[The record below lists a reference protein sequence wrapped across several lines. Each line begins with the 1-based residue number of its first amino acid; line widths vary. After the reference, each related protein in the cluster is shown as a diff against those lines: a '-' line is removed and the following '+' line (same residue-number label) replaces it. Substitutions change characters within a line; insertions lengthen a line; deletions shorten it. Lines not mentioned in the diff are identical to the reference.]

1 MTQATLERHPDGP
14 QGSPPRPAQPPPSP
28 LLIGGIIGAIVV
40 TVIAGW
46 TIDFSLAP
54 IVDQWPMLTMILDEV
69 VHPEWAE
76 ITDPSSRLWVALKE
90 TAAIAVIATF
100 VGSVI
105 ALGVALL
112 GSKVSAPPAIYRVTK
127 SVMSAIRSLPDM
139 AYALVFVAV
148 VTGPLPGILALMIF
162 NIGIVAKLTSESI
175 DAVDPGPLEALDAA
189 GATRWQRARA
199 AIVPQVLPNYASY
212 VLYVFELNIRAS
224 VVLGAVGAGGVGQLI
239 MLYFNRADYPRL
251 AEVVIVIFV
260 VVIAIDLFSQFLRR
274 RLV

>member
-1 MTQATLERHPDGP
+1 MSQATLDRPGG
-14 QGSPPRPAQPPPSP
+14 GSPKQVRPAQPPPSP
-28 LLIGGIIGAIVV
+28 LLIGGVLGAVAV
-40 TVIAGW
+40 TVVAGW
-46 TIDFSLAP
+46 AIDFSLAP
-54 IVDQWPMLTMILDEV
+54 VIEQWPMLTMILGEV

-76 ITDPSSRLWVALKE
+76 ITDPSSRLWTALKE
-90 TAAIAVIATF
+90 TAAIAIIATF
-100 VGSVI
+100 VGSLI

-112 GSKVSAPPAIYRVTK
+112 GSKVSAPPAVYRVTK
-127 SVMSAIRSLPDM
+127 SVMAVVRSLPDM

-148 VTGPLPGILALMIF
+148 VTGPLPGILALTIF
-162 NIGIVAKLTSESI
+162 NIGIVAKLTAESI

-189 GATRWQRARA
+189 GATRWQRARV
-199 AIVPQVLPNYASY
+199 AIVPAVLPNYASY

-251 AEVVIVIFV
+251 AAVVIVIFV

>member
-1 MTQATLERHPDGP
+1 MSQATVERVDG
-14 QGSPPRPAQPPPSP
+14 GPPPVRPVKPPPSP
-28 LLIGGIIGAIVV
+28 LLIGGIAGALAATVV
-40 TVIAGW
+40 AGW
-46 TIDFSLAP
+46 AIDFSLAP
-54 IVDQWPMLTMILDEV
+54 VVDQWPMLTMILEEV
-69 VHPEWAE
+69 VHPEWEE
-76 ITDPSSRLWVALKE
+76 ITDPASRLWTALAE

-100 VGSVI
+100 VGSLI

-127 SVMSAIRSLPDM
+127 PVMSVVRSLPDM
-139 AYALVFVAV
+139 AYALIFVAV
-148 VTGPLPGILALMIF
+148 VTGPLPGILALTIF

-189 GATRWQRARA
+189 GATRWQRARV

-212 VLYVFELNIRAS
+212 VLYVFELNVRAS
-224 VVLGAVGAGGVGQLI
+224 VVLGAVGAGGIGQLI

-251 AEVVIVIFV
+251 ASVVIVIFV
-260 VVIAIDLFSQFLRR
+260 VVIAIDLLSQQLRR